1 MIIELSEILDQ
12 FPFCG
17 IGVYTKI
24 SPRNLT
30 VTFNAIDET
39 HEIVLPKF
47 GAIF

>member
-17 IGVYTKI
+17 IGVYTKT
-24 SPRNLT
+24 SYRNLT
-30 VTFNAIDET
+30 VTFNVVDET
-39 HEIVLPKF
+39 QEIMLPKF